1 VSFDLWTSETPTFVR
16 LRTDYGGQVAIFSSQ
31 NFIMDIRNI
40 AIIAHVDHGKTTLV
54 DGLLRQGGAFNDHEE
69 VGELIMDSN
78 VQEKERGITIY
89 AKNAA
94 ITYKDCRINIVDTPG
109 HADFGSEVERVLG
122 TVDSVLL
129 VVDAQEG
136 PMPQTKFVL
145 MKSLAMGL
153 KPIVVINKI
162 DKPAARPTEVVDM
175 VFDLFVKLGA
185 SDAQLDFAYIFAIAR
200 EGIAKRKLED
210 DSKDLTPLLDLIL
223 EKVPPALQNIE
234 VPFRMQPASLDYDN
248 YVGRLAV
255 GRVTEGQLKVGD
267 KVFIKAEGAPTRTAK
282 ISKLFRN
289 EGVRRVEIEVASA
302 GDIVI
307 IAGIVD
313 INVGETI
320 TTAEDAEPL
329 PALRIDPPT
338 ISMNFLVNNS
348 PFAGKEGKLVTTRH
362 IRARLDKEKETN
374 VGLLVEDIPGTD
386 AYKVSG
392 RGELHLSVLLEQMR
406 REGFELQVSRPEV
419 IVRDGPSGKEEPV
432 EQVIID
438 VPETAIGTVIDML
451 TRRKGEMV
459 DMKTENGHT
468 RIEFTAPTRGLL
480 GLRGD
485 FIIETKGEGILS
497 HSFIRYEPW
506 KGNLPGRTRG
516 SILSMLHGVATG
528 YDLWKLEERGKLFIM
543 PGTVMYEGMIIGES
557 AKDQDMEVNVTK
569 GKKLT
574 NMRASG
580 TDEATKLTPV
590 QPMTLEQALEYI
602 ADDELVEITPLNIR
616 LRKKLLTDNE
626 RRRTRNSAKS

>member
-1 VSFDLWTSETPTFVR
+1 
-16 LRTDYGGQVAIFSSQ
+16 
-31 NFIMDIRNI
+31 MDIRNI

-54 DGLLRQGGAFNDHEE
+54 DGLLRQGGAFNTHEE

-78 VQEKERGITIY
+78 AQEKERGITIY

-94 ITYKDCRINIVDTPG
+94 IHYKDCRINLVDTPG

-122 TVDSVLL
+122 TVDCVLL

-145 MKSLAMGL
+145 KKSLAMGL

-162 DKPAARPTEVVDM
+162 DKPAARPMEVVDM

-185 SDAQLDFAYIFAIAR
+185 NDAQLDFAYIFAIAR

-210 DSKDLTPLLDLIL
+210 ISKDLTPLFELIM
-223 EKVPPALQNIE
+223 EKVPPAEQNIS

-248 YVGRLAV
+248 YVGRLGV
-255 GRVTEGQLKVGD
+255 GRVTEGEVRVGD

-289 EGVRRVEIEVASA
+289 EGIRRMEIDVGGA
-302 GDIVI
+302 GDII
-307 IAGIVD
+307 RIAGIPD

-320 TTAEDAEPL
+320 TTSETAEPL

-338 ISMNFLVNNS
+338 ISMTFLVNNS

-362 IRARLDKEKETN
+362 IRERLDKEKETN

-406 REGFELQVSRPEV
+406 REGFELQVSRPQV

-438 VPETAIGTVIDML
+438 IPETAIGTVIDML

-468 RIEFTAPTRGLL
+468 RIEYTAPTRGLL

-497 HSFIRYEPW
+497 HAFLRYEPW
-506 KGNLPGRTRG
+506 KGPLPGRTRG

-580 TDEATKLTPV
+580 TDEATKLTPI

-602 ADDELVEITPLNIR
+602 SDDELVEITPVNIR

-626 RRRTRNSAKS
+626 RRRARNTAKS

>member
-1 VSFDLWTSETPTFVR
+1 
-16 LRTDYGGQVAIFSSQ
+16 
-31 NFIMDIRNI
+31 MDIRNI

-54 DGLLRQGGAFNDHEE
+54 DGLLKQGGAFNTHED

-94 ITYKDCRINIVDTPG
+94 IHYKDCRINLVDTPG

-122 TVDSVLL
+122 TVDCVLL

-145 MKSLAMGL
+145 KKALAMGL

-162 DKPAARPTEVVDM
+162 DKPAARAMQVVDM

-185 SDAQLDFAYIFAIAR
+185 NDAQLDFAYIFAIAR

-210 DSKDLTPLLDLIL
+210 ASKDLTPLFDLIM
-223 EKVPPALQNIE
+223 EKVAPAEQNTT

-255 GRVTEGQLKVGD
+255 GRVTEGQVKIGD
-267 KVFIKAEGAPTRTAK
+267 KVFIKAEGAATRTAK
-282 ISKLFRN
+282 ISKIFHN
-289 EGVRRVEIEVASA
+289 EGIRRVEIDVGGA
-302 GDIVI
+302 GDII
-307 IAGIVD
+307 RIAGIPD

-320 TTAEDAEPL
+320 TTDEAAEPL

-362 IRARLDKEKETN
+362 IRERLDKEKETN

-386 AYKVSG
+386 AYRVSG

-419 IVRDGPSGKEEPV
+419 IVRNGVKGKEEPV

-438 VPETAIGTVIDML
+438 IPESAIGTVIDML

-497 HSFIRYEPW
+497 HSFLCYEPW
-506 KGNLPGRTRG
+506 KGDLPGRTRG

-528 YDLWKLEERGKLFIM
+528 YDLWKLEERGKLFIG
-543 PGTVMYEGMIIGES
+543 PGTLMYEGMIIGES

-580 TDEATKLTPV
+580 TDEATKLTPI

-602 ADDELVEITPLNIR
+602 SDDELVEITPINIR
-616 LRKKLLTDNE
+616 LRKKMLTDNE
-626 RRRTRNSAKS
+626 RRRSRNAANS

>member
-1 VSFDLWTSETPTFVR
+1 
-16 LRTDYGGQVAIFSSQ
+16 
-31 NFIMDIRNI
+31 MDIRNI

-78 VQEKERGITIY
+78 AQEKERGITIY

-94 ITYKDCRINIVDTPG
+94 IRYKDCRINLVDTPG

-122 TVDSVLL
+122 TVDCVLL

-145 MKSLAMGL
+145 KKALAMGL
-153 KPIVVINKI
+153 NPIVVINKI
-162 DKPAARPTEVVDM
+162 DKPAARPMEVVDM
-175 VFDLFVKLGA
+175 VFDLFVALGA
-185 SDAQLDFAYIFAIAR
+185 SDAQLDFSYIFAIAR

-210 DSKDLTPLLDLIL
+210 TSKDLTPLFDLIL
-223 EKVPPALQNIE
+223 EKVPPAKQITS

-255 GRVTEGQLKVGD
+255 GRVTEGQIKVGD

-289 EGVRRVEIEVASA
+289 EGVQRVEIPVGSA

-307 IAGIVD
+307 IAGIAD

-320 TTAEDAEPL
+320 TTDEAAEPL

-362 IRARLDKEKETN
+362 IRARLEKEKETN
-374 VGLLVEDIPGTD
+374 VGLVVEDIPGSD
-386 AYKVSG
+386 SYKVSG

-419 IVRDGPSGKEEPV
+419 IIRDGANGKEEPV

-438 VPETAIGTVIDML
+438 VPETATGTVIDML
-451 TRRKGEMV
+451 TRRKGEMA
-459 DMKTENGHT
+459 DMRTENGHT
-468 RIEFTAPTRGLL
+468 RLEFTAPTRGLL

-485 FIIETKGEGILS
+485 FIIETRGEGILS
-497 HSFIRYEPW
+497 HSFLRYEPW
-506 KGNLPGRTRG
+506 KGEIPSRSRG
-516 SILSMLHGVATG
+516 SIMSMLHGTATA
-528 YDLWKLEERGKLFIM
+528 YDLWKLEERGRLFII
-543 PGTVMYEGMIIGES
+543 PGTLMYEGMIIGES

-580 TDEATKLTPV
+580 SDEAVNLTPV

-602 ADDELVEITPLNIR
+602 ADDELVEITPSNIR

-626 RRRTRNSAKS
+626 RRRARNAAKGE

>member
-1 VSFDLWTSETPTFVR
+1 
-16 LRTDYGGQVAIFSSQ
+16 
-31 NFIMDIRNI
+31 MDIRNI

-54 DGLLRQGGAFNDHEE
+54 DGLLRQGGAFNTHEE

-78 VQEKERGITIY
+78 AQEKERGITIY

-94 ITYKDCRINIVDTPG
+94 IHYKDCRINLVDTPG

-122 TVDSVLL
+122 TVDCVLL

-145 MKSLAMGL
+145 KKSLAMGL

-162 DKPAARPTEVVDM
+162 DKPAARPMEVVDM

-185 SDAQLDFAYIFAIAR
+185 NDAQLDFAYIFAIAR

-210 DSKDLTPLLDLIL
+210 DSKDLTPLFDLIM
-223 EKVPPALQNIE
+223 EKVPPAEQNIS

-248 YVGRLAV
+248 YVGRLGV
-255 GRVTEGQLKVGD
+255 GRVTEGEVRVGD

-289 EGVRRVEIEVASA
+289 EGIRRMEIDVGGA
-302 GDIVI
+302 GDII
-307 IAGIVD
+307 RIAGIPD

-320 TTAEDAEPL
+320 TTSETAEPL

-338 ISMNFLVNNS
+338 ISMTFLVNNS

-362 IRARLDKEKETN
+362 IRERLDKEKETN

-406 REGFELQVSRPEV
+406 REGFELQVSRPQV
-419 IVRDGPSGKEEPV
+419 IVRDGPGGKEEPV

-438 VPETAIGTVIDML
+438 IPETAIGTVIDML
-451 TRRKGEMV
+451 TRRKGELV

-468 RIEFTAPTRGLL
+468 RIEYTAPTRGLL

-497 HSFIRYEPW
+497 HAFLRYEPW
-506 KGNLPGRTRG
+506 KGPLPGRTRG

-580 TDEATKLTPV
+580 TDEATKLTPI

-602 ADDELVEITPLNIR
+602 SDDELVEITPINIR

-626 RRRTRNSAKS
+626 RRRARNVAKS

>member
-1 VSFDLWTSETPTFVR
+1 
-16 LRTDYGGQVAIFSSQ
+16 
-31 NFIMDIRNI
+31 MDIRNI

-54 DGLLRQGGAFNDHEE
+54 DGLLRQGGAFNTHEE

-78 VQEKERGITIY
+78 AQEKERGITIY

-94 ITYKDCRINIVDTPG
+94 IHYKDCRINLVDTPG

-145 MKSLAMGL
+145 KKSLAMGL

-162 DKPAARPTEVVDM
+162 DKPAARPMEVVDM

-185 SDAQLDFAYIFAIAR
+185 NDAQLDFAYIFAIAR

-210 DSKDLTPLLDLIL
+210 DSKDLTPLFDLIM
-223 EKVPPALQNIE
+223 EKVPPAEQNIS

-248 YVGRLAV
+248 YVGRLGV
-255 GRVTEGQLKVGD
+255 GRVTEGEVRVGD

-289 EGVRRVEIEVASA
+289 EGIRRMEIDVGGA
-302 GDIVI
+302 GDII
-307 IAGIVD
+307 RIAGIPD

-320 TTAEDAEPL
+320 TTSETAEPL

-338 ISMNFLVNNS
+338 ISMTFLVNNS

-362 IRARLDKEKETN
+362 IRERLDKEKETN
-374 VGLLVEDIPGTD
+374 VGLLVEDIHGTD

-406 REGFELQVSRPEV
+406 REGFELQVSRPQV
-419 IVRDGPSGKEEPV
+419 IVRDGPNGKEEPV

-438 VPETAIGTVIDML
+438 IPETAIGTVIDML

-468 RIEFTAPTRGLL
+468 RIEYTAPTRGLL

-497 HSFIRYEPW
+497 HAFLRYEPW
-506 KGNLPGRTRG
+506 KGPLPGRTRG
-516 SILSMLHGVATG
+516 SILSMLHGVASG
-528 YDLWKLEERGKLFIM
+528 YDLWKLEERGKLFII

-580 TDEATKLTPV
+580 TDEATKLTPI

-602 ADDELVEITPLNIR
+602 ADDELVEITPINIR

-626 RRRTRNSAKS
+626 RRRARNVAKS